1 MRHFLTLRDYT
12 KDEILE
18 IVDLAL
24 AIKKEQKA
32 KRPHPYLSG
41 QTLAMI
47 FEKSSTRTRVSFE
60 SGMFQLGGHALF
72 LSNRDI
78 HLGRG
83 EPVKDTARVISS
95 MTDMVMIRTFE
106 HSMLEEFSLYSSVPV
121 INGLSDSYHPVQL
134 IADYMTMV
142 ECGRHENPIVA
153 YVGDGNNMTHSWLML
168 ASKLG
173 FDLRVA
179 TPEGYECDPL
189 IVEDAL
195 NFAKKSGA
203 NISFTNDPKIAV
215 TGATVVTTDT
225 WISMGQEEEKAK
237 RLHDFKGYIVDED
250 LMALADPYA
259 IFLHC
264 LPAYRGVEVSEAVLE
279 GDQSV
284 IFLEAENRLHGQKG
298 LMVWLDKHR

>member
-32 KRPHPYLSG
+32 KRPHPYLAG

-168 ASKLG
+168 VGKLG
-173 FDLRVA
+173 FELRVA

-189 IVEDAL
+189 VVEDAL
-195 NFAKKSGA
+195 NFAKQSGA
-203 NISFTNDPKIAV
+203 TISFTNDPKIAV
-215 TGATVVTTDT
+215 AGATVVTTDT

>member
-12 KDEILE
+12 KEEILE
-18 IVDLAL
+18 IIDLAL

-32 KRPHPYLSG
+32 KRPHPYLAG

>member
-12 KDEILE
+12 KEEILE

-24 AIKKEQKA
+24 DIKREQKA
-32 KRPHPYLSG
+32 KKPHPYLAG
-41 QTLAMI
+41 QALAMI

-60 SGMFQLGGHALF
+60 TGMFQLGGHALF

-95 MTDMVMIRTFE
+95 MCDMVMIRTYE
-106 HSMLEEFSLYSSVPV
+106 HSMLEEFSSHSSVPV

-142 ECGRHENPIVA
+142 ECGRHIDPIVA
-153 YVGDGNNMTHSWLML
+153 YIGDGNNMTHSWLML

-173 FDLRVA
+173 FELRVA
-179 TPEGYECDPL
+179 TPCGYECDPK
-189 IVEDAL
+189 IIADAMKL
-195 NFAKKSGA
+195 SEQSGA
-203 NISFTNDPKIAV
+203 KISFTHDPKIAV
-215 TGATVVTTDT
+215 AGATVVTTDT

-237 RLHDFKGYIVDED
+237 RLEAFSGYIVDEA

-264 LPAYRGVEVSEAVLE
+264 LPAYRGLEVSEGVLE

-284 IFLEAENRLHGQKG
+284 IFQEAENRLHGQKG
-298 LMVWLDKHR
+298 LMVWLDRHR